1 MYPVENRSSN
11 AAAAVNRI
19 SAQRK
24 FAGSQMEE
32 TQNYV
37 RGQMIYQAEIPS
49 YAFNYSSP
57 EAVSDANIRCNFNQ
71 RVTGCP
77 SCCPALGQAH
87 PSHIP
92 IFGVNNHRRS
102 VIMVPVSWNST
113 VSHIPLFEENS
124 LAPAPFFQNWE
135 QGSFTGMDYSAT
147 DDTDSSD
154 EEEHEEIYSPT
165 IIAKT
170 ILRVKLRCHERR
182 QRFP

>member
-37 RGQMIYQAEIPS
+37 RGQMNYQAEIPS
-49 YAFNYSSP
+49 YAINYSSS

-71 RVTGCP
+71 SVTGCP
-77 SCCPALGQAH
+77 SCCPALRQPH

-92 IFGVNNHRRS
+92 IFGVDNHRRS

-113 VSHIPLFEENS
+113 VSHIPLVSTISKFSLYSFNYVEN
-124 LAPAPFFQNWE
+124 LR
-135 QGSFTGMDYSAT
+135 SA
-147 DDTDSSD
+147 
-154 EEEHEEIYSPT
+154 
-165 IIAKT
+165 AKRKRGKR
-170 ILRVKLRCHERR
+170 LMRKAL
-182 QRFP
+182 

>member
-49 YAFNYSSP
+49 YVFNYSSP

-113 VSHIPLFEENS
+113 VSHIPLVSTISKFNLCSFNYVEN
-124 LAPAPFFQNWE
+124 LR
-135 QGSFTGMDYSAT
+135 SA
-147 DDTDSSD
+147 
-154 EEEHEEIYSPT
+154 
-165 IIAKT
+165 AK
-170 ILRVKLRCHERR
+170 RKRGRR
-182 QRFP
+182 LMRKAL